1 MSKWQVINNRH
12 NRCNNRKSRKCSFL
26 IAYICI
32 HSYLKRMKMNLY
44 MTDKRYKETI
54 HTDKNNYEYTTITQD
69 ENKVRIYTLK
79 NGLKVFLAQNFD
91 APRIQTYI
99 PVRTGSNNDPSDNTG
114 LAHYLEHMMFK
125 GTSRLGTQNWEK
137 EKVLLDQISDLY
149 EQHKAEQDPEKKK
162 EIYTKIDEVSQQAS
176 QYAIANEYDKVI
188 SSLGASGTNA
198 HTWFDET
205 VYKNN
210 IPNNELEKWLKVE
223 KERFSELTLRLFHT
237 ELESV
242 YEEFNRA
249 QDNDSRLVNY
259 ELMDAL
265 FPTHPNG
272 QQTTLGKPEHL
283 KNPSMKAIHKY
294 FDEYYVP
301 NNYAMVLVGDLDFEE
316 TIQLVDQ
323 YFGAIPYKELPKK
336 TPIIEKPLTEI
347 VERTV
352 KSPTTPRTQLAWR
365 TDSYGS
371 REAILADIIANI
383 LSNRGEAG
391 LLDLNINQTQ
401 RMLWAQAF
409 SVGLKEYG
417 YFSIVAVPKEM
428 QTLNEAKEMVLE
440 QIELLKKGDFPD
452 WMLPAIINDFKLQRM
467 KTLETADGLATNLY
481 DTYIKGRSWEEELSE
496 MDEYSTVTKQEV
508 VDFSNEF
515 FKDNYVLINKE
526 KGVNDK
532 LLRVDNPGITP
543 IKINREAQSEFLQ
556 EILAEKTED
565 IQPEFIDYQKEIK
578 TTSVKDKKLSFVKN
592 KYNEIA
598 QAHFIFPF
606 GSDHDRDLGISTQ
619 VLQYLGTE
627 KFSPED
633 LKKEFFKI
641 GVSNDFKTS
650 ADQLLI
656 SLSGLEENLE
666 KGIELLQHW
675 MHNVQPDQEIYNQFV
690 ETILENREAVKKD
703 KNRIMTALTN
713 YTKLGEFSRFT
724 DIISKEE
731 LESSNVEVFT
741 DRMKKLFDYPYQVFF
756 YGKSFENFTNYIE
769 KYIETASL
777 QIPEPKKYP
786 EPETKGNVYFMN
798 YDMVQMEMSKIGR
811 GNEVNTANF
820 GKINVFNEYFGRGLS
835 SIVFQ
840 EIRESKSL
848 AYSAYVSYAANSESG
863 HPDYITTYIGT
874 QPDKLQI
881 AVDTMSELMNE
892 LPEVPI
898 QFENAR
904 NAALKQIAS
913 TRITRTTIFFNTLRL
928 KKIGISHDFRKDI
941 YQQIQSL
948 KFDDVNKF
956 YQTEIK
962 PVHFNTAI
970 IGKRENLNMEAVN
983 QMGEFKELT
992 LKDIFGH

>member
-1 MSKWQVINNRH
+1 
-12 NRCNNRKSRKCSFL
+12 
-26 IAYICI
+26 
-32 HSYLKRMKMNLY
+32 MNLFMIDRKY
-44 MTDKRYKETI
+44 SETI
-54 HTDKNNYEYTTITQD
+54 HTDKNNHEYITISND

-125 GTSRLGTQNWEK
+125 GTSKLGTHNWEK
-137 EKVLLDQISDLY
+137 ESELLNQISDLY
-149 EQHKAEQDPEKKK
+149 EQHKAEQDAEKKK
-162 EIYTKIDEVSQQAS
+162 AIYKKIDEVSQEAS
-176 QYAIANEYDKVI
+176 QFAIANEYDKAI
-188 SSLGASGTNA
+188 SSLGTTGTNA

-210 IPNNELEKWLKVE
+210 VPNNELEKWLKIE
-223 KERFSELTLRLFHT
+223 KERFSELALRLFHT

-272 QQTTLGKPEHL
+272 QQTTLGNPDHL

-301 NNYAMVLVGDLDFEE
+301 NNYAMVLVGDFDFEE

-323 YFGAIPYKELPKK
+323 YFGTIPYRELPKK
-336 TPIIEKPLTEI
+336 TQIVEKPITEI
-347 VERTV
+347 VKRTV
-352 KSPTTPRTQLAWR
+352 KSPTTPRVQLAWR
-365 TDSYGS
+365 TESYGTK
-371 REAILADIIANI
+371 EAMLADIVANI

-391 LLDLNINQTQ
+391 LIDLNINQTQ
-401 RMLWAQAF
+401 KMLWGQAY
-409 SVGLKEYG
+409 SVGLKQYG
-417 YFSIVAVPKEM
+417 YFSIVAVPKEA
-428 QTLNEAKEMVLE
+428 QTLDEAKDLVLE
-440 QIELLKKGDFPD
+440 QIGLMKKGDFPD
-452 WMLPAIINDFKLQRM
+452 WMLPAIINDFKIQRM
-467 KTLETADGLATNLY
+467 KALETADGLATNLY
-481 DTYIKGRSWEEELSE
+481 DTYIKGRTWEQELNEMEEYTE
-496 MDEYSTVTKQEV
+496 FTKDDV
-508 VDFSNEF
+508 VAFANEF
-515 FKDNYVLINKE
+515 FKDNYVIVYKE

-532 LLRVDNPGITP
+532 LIRVENPGITP
-543 IKINREAQSEFLQ
+543 VKINREAQSDFLQ

-565 IQPEFIDYQKEIK
+565 IQPEFIDYQKEVK
-578 TTSVKDKKLSFVKN
+578 TDLIKDKKLNFVKN
-592 KYNEIA
+592 KYNDIA
-598 QAHFIFPF
+598 QIHFIFPF
-606 GSDHDRDLGISTQ
+606 GSDNDRDLGISTQ

-641 GVSNDFKTS
+641 GVSNDFKT
-650 ADQLLI
+650 ANDQLII
-656 SLSGLEENLE
+656 SLSGLEENIE

-675 MHNVQPDQEIYNQFV
+675 MYHVKPDQEIYTQFV
-690 ETILENREAVKKD
+690 ETVLENRAAMKKD
-703 KNRIMTALTN
+703 KGRIMTALTN

-731 LESSNVEVFT
+731 LENGNVEVFT
-741 DRMKKLFDYPYQVFF
+741 DKMKKLFNYPYQIFF
-756 YGKSFENFTNYIE
+756 YGRNFENFKEYIGNYVQN
-769 KYIETASL
+769 KSL
-777 QIPEPKKYP
+777 QIQEPRKYP
-786 EPETKGNVYFMN
+786 EPETVGNVYFTD
-798 YDMVQMEMSKIGR
+798 YDMVQMEMSKVGK
-811 GNEVNTANF
+811 GHDVNPENF

-848 AYSAYVSYAANSESG
+848 AYSAYVSYAANAELN

-881 AVDTMSELMNE
+881 AVDTMTELMDE
-892 LPEVPI
+892 LPEVPT
-898 QFENAR
+898 QFENAK

-913 TRITRTTIFFNTLRL
+913 TRITRTNVFFNKLRL
-928 KKIGISHDFRKDI
+928 EKLNIHHDFRKDI
-941 YQQIQSL
+941 YQQIGGL
-948 KFDDVNKF
+948 KFDDLRQF

-962 PVHFNTAI
+962 PIRFNTAI
-970 IGKRENLNMEAVN
+970 IGKKENLNMEAVN
-983 QMGEFKELT
+983 QMGTFKEVS

>member
-1 MSKWQVINNRH
+1 
-12 NRCNNRKSRKCSFL
+12 
-26 IAYICI
+26 
-32 HSYLKRMKMNLY
+32 MNLY
-44 MTDKRYKETI
+44 MIEKKNKETL
-54 HTDKNNYEYTTITQD
+54 HTDKNNYEYITVTHD

-91 APRIQTYI
+91 APRIQTFI

-125 GTSRLGTQNWEK
+125 GTSKIGTQNWEK
-137 EKVLLDQISDLY
+137 EKVLLDQVSELY

-162 EIYTKIDEVSQQAS
+162 EIYKKIDEISQEAS
-176 QYAIANEYDKVI
+176 QYAIANEYDKAI

-210 IPNNELEKWLKVE
+210 IPSNELEKWLKVE
-223 KERFSELTLRLFHT
+223 KERFSEIVLRLFHT

-249 QDNDSRLVNY
+249 QDNDTRLVSY

-323 YFGAIPYKELPKK
+323 YFGTIPYKELPKK
-336 TPIIEKPLTEI
+336 PPIIEKPLTGI
-347 VERTV
+347 VKRTV
-352 KSPTTPRTQLAWR
+352 KSPTTPRVQLAWR
-365 TDSYGS
+365 TDSYGT
-371 REAILADIIANI
+371 REAMLADIVVNI

-401 RMLWAQAF
+401 KMLWAQAF
-409 SVGLKEYG
+409 SIGLKEYG
-417 YFSIVAVPKEM
+417 YFSIVAVPKET
-428 QTLNEAKEMVLE
+428 QTLDEAKDMVLE
-440 QIELLKKGDFPD
+440 QIELVKKGDFPD

-467 KTLETADGLATNLY
+467 KGLETAEGLATNLY
-481 DTYIKGRSWEEELSE
+481 DTYIRNRTWEQELNE
-496 MDEYSTVTKQEV
+496 MDEYAGFTKEEV
-508 VDFSNEF
+508 VGFANEF
-515 FKDNYVLINKE
+515 FQDNYVIVHKE

-532 LLRVDNPGITP
+532 LVRVENPGITP
-543 IKINREAQSEFLQ
+543 IKINRDAQSEFLKQ
-556 EILAEKTED
+556 IVSEKTED
-565 IQPEFIDYQKEIK
+565 IQPEFIDYNKEI
-578 TTSVKDKKLSFVKN
+578 TTDKIKDKKLSFVKN
-592 KYNEIA
+592 KYNDIA
-598 QAHFIFPF
+598 QVHFIFPF

-619 VLQYLGTE
+619 ILQYLGTE
-627 KFSPED
+627 RFSPED

-641 GVSNDFKTS
+641 GVSNDLKTTN
-650 ADQLLI
+650 DQLLI
-656 SLSGLEENLE
+656 SLSGLEENIE

-675 MHNVQPDQEIYNQFV
+675 MYNVNPDQEIYNQFV
-690 ETILENREAVKKD
+690 ETVLENRAAMKKD
-703 KNRIMTALTN
+703 KNRIMTALTS
-713 YTKLGEFSRFT
+713 YTKLGKFSRFT
-724 DIISKEE
+724 DVISKEQ
-731 LESSNVEVFT
+731 LQNSRVEEFT
-741 DRMKKLFDYPYQVFF
+741 DRMKKMFNYPYEIFF
-756 YGKSFENFTNYIE
+756 YGKDLENFKGYID
-769 KYIETASL
+769 KYVETESL
-777 QIPEPKKYP
+777 IIPEPKKYP
-786 EPETKGNVYFMN
+786 EPETGGNVYFTD
-798 YDMVQMEMSKIGR
+798 YDMVQAEMSKIAK
-811 GNEVNTANF
+811 GNDVNTANF

-848 AYSAYVSYAANSESG
+848 AYSAYVSYAANAELG
-863 HPDYITTYIGT
+863 HPDYVTTYIGT

-881 AVDTMSELMNE
+881 AVDTMNDLMSE

-913 TRITRTTIFFNTLRL
+913 TRITRTNTFFNTLRL
-928 KKIGISHDFRKDI
+928 KKLGISHDCRKDI
-941 YQQIQSL
+941 YEQIQNL
-948 KFDDVNKF
+948 KFEDIKQF
-956 YQTEIK
+956 YQTSIQ
-962 PVHFNTAI
+962 PLHFNTAI
-970 IGKRENLNMEAVN
+970 IGKRDNLDMDAVN
-983 QMGEFKELT
+983 TMGTFKELS
-992 LKDIFGH
+992 LEEIFGY